1 MAGAV
6 SAPVGLAALVGPQVM
21 ALMEMPLKPT
31 MVGRVAQEQPRR
43 VGVGAVVRLR
53 LVRVVM
59 VASTQLTPRQVE
71 PGLMPLLIVALV
83 GVVALRVEQLAA
95 LVVRVALVV
104 A

>member
-1 MAGAV
+1 
-6 SAPVGLAALVGPQVM
+6 M

-31 MVGRVAQEQPRR
+31 MVGRVAQETAPQG
-43 VGVGAVVRLR
+43 GVGAVVRLR

-71 PGLMPLLIVALV
+71 PGPMPLLIVALV
-83 GVVALRVEQLAA
+83 GVVGFRWNNW
-95 LVVRVALVV
+95 RCGWCGVALVF